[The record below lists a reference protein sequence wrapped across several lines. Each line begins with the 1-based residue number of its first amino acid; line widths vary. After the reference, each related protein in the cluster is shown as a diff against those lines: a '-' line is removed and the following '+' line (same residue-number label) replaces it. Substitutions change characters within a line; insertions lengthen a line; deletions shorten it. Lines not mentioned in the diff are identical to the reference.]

1 MFRLLVASTRRSVG
15 VVTAAGATVAA
26 ASYRVSKTKAEEVA
40 ASHEEEPLFEGQ
52 CLERQ
57 LYRPKVPYPAWDFSW
72 DDGRDDDG
80 VVKGGARTRHVL
92 LIRHGQY
99 DMSSKDD
106 KLRILTPLGR
116 RQADLTGQR
125 LALLARGG
133 LQTSNNED
141 DDDGEAAPVPQAC
154 PITAIYSSDMTRAKE
169 TAAIIARWF
178 ANSPEVILY
187 DPDPLLNEALPSP
200 VIPPR
205 PEITETIA
213 EVDEHH
219 DRIEE
224 AFQKYIAGR
233 GEDTDDTSQD
243 HSFKVLVCHGNVI
256 RYFFCR
262 ALQLPPE
269 AWLRM
274 STYNCS
280 ITYLVI
286 YPSGRVSAR
295 MMGDT
300 GHIPYEDTTFSG
312 HYGYV

>member
-1 MFRLLVASTRRSVG
+1 MFRLLVASIRRSVG
-15 VVTAAGATVAA
+15 VVSAAGVAVA
-26 ASYRVSKTKAEEVA
+26 GTSYRASKTKAEEETA
-40 ASHEEEPLFEGQ
+40 RNEEEPLFEGQ

-57 LYRPKVPYPAWDFSW
+57 LYRPKLPYPAWDFNW
-72 DDGRDDDG
+72 DGRGDDG
-80 VVKGGARTRHVL
+80 VAKKGTKTRHVL

-99 DMSSKDD
+99 DLSSKDD

-133 LQTSNNED
+133 LHTSTED
-141 DDDGEAAPVPQAC
+141 DVDGEVAPAPQAC

-178 ANSPEVILY
+178 VNCPQVILHE
-187 DPDPLLNEALPSP
+187 PDPLLNEALPSP
-200 VIPPR
+200 MIPPR

-224 AFQKYIAGR
+224 AFQKYVAGR
-233 GEDTDDTSQD
+233 GDITEDE
-243 HSFKVLVCHGNVI
+243 SFKVLVCHGNVI